1 MQLIKDASA
10 EKLRGAYYTPPAIAS
25 FILHWGIN
33 GGNNADILEPSCGDG
48 VFLECMRDENML
60 FNTVTAVEYE
70 ATEADKARALDL
82 HDSEVIN
89 QDFHRF
95 CLDTE
100 KRFNLVVGNPP
111 FIRYQYYD
119 ANQQELAD
127 EIFKNAKLK
136 RTKLTNA
143 WVTFVVGCT
152 QLLRENGKMG
162 FVIPSE
168 LLMVKYAQQLRK
180 YLAKTFNKINI
191 ISFENL
197 VFEEIQQE
205 VVLLLCEKNG
215 TNEHKIEHIEVK
227 DTEGL
232 LALDPHQLQFPSKDI
247 DFQADK
253 WTYYFLDKKELDLL
267 DKVKIATTI
276 STFANV
282 EVGIT
287 TGSNDFFTVPQSI
300 VSMYQLD
307 EYARPMVGRSVQV
320 NSLCFTKR
328 DWKTNVASDARA
340 YLLVFTPDAKETG
353 NDAVKAYLESGE
365 AADIDKGY
373 KTSIRDQWWVIPS
386 IKVSDALFLRR
397 NNLYPKFVLNEASA
411 YTTDTMHRVFIKE
424 GVNKKAF
431 VASYYN
437 SLSFAFAE
445 ILGRN
450 FGGGCL
456 ELMPSEVGEIYL
468 PYREENEQIFDTLD
482 SMLRKKATADEILDY
497 SDEIILHQGMGL
509 SLDEVKLARS
519 IWHKIINRR
528 LTRETLEKP
537 AEKKVAGNEQY
548 TQLSLFELF
557 EQYGEKPLVENS
569 MLHESAD
576 IMYGESR
583 THLSFPIDLTKNLL
597 ICNVKKDNWKQYLD
611 GSATI
616 YYTGKKFPTTVALNK
631 LYYFMP
637 YLSGKGIRDLYYIK
651 IARLGCRKEGQPGED
666 INDIRLVFEIERL
679 GELFDDYKKV
689 SLEIW
694 RTFTDTTLSE
704 VMKMDGILPC
714 TFRKEIEQ

>member
-33 GGNNADILEPSCGDG
+33 GGQDADILEPSCGDG

-60 FNTVTAVEYE
+60 FNTVTAIEYE
-70 ATEADKARALDL
+70 AAEANKARTLGL

-95 CLDTE
+95 CLDTD
-100 KRFNLVVGNPP
+100 KRFDLVVGNPP

-119 ANQQELAD
+119 PAQQKLAD
-127 EIFKNAKLK
+127 EIFNNAKLK

-152 QLLRENGKMG
+152 QLLRDNGKMG

-227 DTEGL
+227 DTQGL
-232 LALDPHQLQFPSKDI
+232 LTLDPHQLRFPSKDI
-247 DFQADK
+247 NFHTDK
-253 WTYYFLDKKELDLL
+253 WTYYFLDKMELDLL
-267 DKVKIATTI
+267 DKVKKATTI
-276 STFANV
+276 SSFANV

-287 TGSNDFFTVPQSI
+287 TGSNDFFTVPQSV
-300 VSMYQLD
+300 VSMYQLQD
-307 EYARPMVGRSVQV
+307 YARPMVGRSVQV

-328 DWKTNVASDARA
+328 DWKANVASEAKA
-340 YLLVFTPDAKETG
+340 HLLVFTPDSKENG
-353 NDAVKAYLESGE
+353 NEGVKAYLKNGE

-386 IKVSDALFLRR
+386 IKLSDALFLRR
-397 NNLYPKFVLNEASA
+397 NNLYPKFVLNEAGA
-411 YTTDTMHRVFIKE
+411 YTTDTMHRVFIKD
-424 GVNKKAF
+424 GINKKAF

-468 PYREENEQIFDTLD
+468 PYKEENAIIFDTID
-482 SMLRKKATADEILDY
+482 KMLRKKATADEILDY
-497 SDEIILHQGMGL
+497 TDEIILHQGMGL
-509 SLDEVKLARS
+509 SNEEVKLARS

-528 LTRETLEKP
+528 LNRELLEKP
-537 AEKKVAGNEQY
+537 VKKRNRDIVQYKQLDFLNLFDQYEFEPITQNE
-548 TQLSLFELF
+548 
-557 EQYGEKPLVENS
+557 LVCEDNIV
-569 MLHESAD
+569 EYKTAPC
-576 IMYGESR
+576 
-583 THLSFPIDLTKNLL
+583 HLRLPIDISKNLL

-611 GSATI
+611 GSAKI
-616 YYTGKKFPTTVALNK
+616 YYTGKRFPTTVALNK

-651 IARLGCRKEGQPGED
+651 IVRLGYRKEGQKNED
-666 INDIRLVFEIERL
+666 KNELRLVFEIERV
-679 GELFDDYKKV
+679 GQLFDDYKKV
-689 SLEIW
+689 KLEIW
-694 RTFTDTTLSE
+694 RTFTDTTFDKLLS
-704 VMKMDGILPC
+704 
-714 TFRKEIEQ
+714 

>member
-1 MQLIKDASA
+1 
-10 EKLRGAYYTPPAIAS
+10 
-25 FILHWGIN
+25 LHWGIN
-33 GGNNADILEPSCGDG
+33 GGHDANILEPSCGDG

-60 FNTVTAVEYE
+60 FNSVTAVEYE
-70 ATEADKARALDL
+70 VSEADKARALGL
-82 HDSEVIN
+82 HDTEVIN

-95 CLDTE
+95 CLDTD
-100 KRFNLVVGNPP
+100 KLFDLVVGNPP

-119 ANQQELAD
+119 ADQQELAD

-152 QLLRENGKMG
+152 QLLRDNGKMG

-227 DTEGL
+227 DAEGL
-232 LALDPHQLQFPSKDI
+232 LALDPHQLRFPSKDV
-247 DFQADK
+247 DFHTDK
-253 WTYYFLDKKELDLL
+253 WTYYFLEKKELDLL
-267 DKVKIATTI
+267 NKVKEATTI
-276 STFANV
+276 SSFANV

-287 TGSNDFFTVPQSI
+287 TGSNDFFTVPQSV

-320 NSLCFTKR
+320 NSLCFTKC
-328 DWKTNVASDARA
+328 DWKANVASGAKA
-340 YLLVFTPDAKETG
+340 HLLVFTPDAKENG
-353 NDAVKAYLESGE
+353 NDGVKAYLESGE

-386 IKVSDALFLRR
+386 IKLSDALFLRR
-397 NNLYPKFVLNEASA
+397 NNLYPKFVLNEAAA

-456 ELMPSEVGEIYL
+456 ELMPSEVGGIYL

-482 SMLRKKATADEILDY
+482 RMLRKKAGADEILDY
-497 SDEIILHQGMGL
+497 TDDIILHQGMGL
-509 SLDEVKLARS
+509 SMDEVRLARS

-537 AEKKVAGNEQY
+537 VEKKETAKPKYKQLNLLDLFDQY
-548 TQLSLFELF
+548 ELKPITQNCMVHEDI
-557 EQYGEKPLVENS
+557 EVEYGTK
-569 MLHESAD
+569 
-576 IMYGESR
+576 R
-583 THLSFPIDLTKNLL
+583 THRQLPIDLTKNLL
-597 ICNVKKDNWKQYLD
+597 ICNVKKDNWEQYLD
-611 GSATI
+611 GTAKI

-651 IARLGCRKEGQPGED
+651 IARLGYRKEGQENED
-666 INDIRLVFEIERL
+666 KDDLRLVFEIERV
-679 GELFDDYKKV
+679 GQLFEDYKKV
-689 SLEIW
+689 KLEIW
-694 RTFTDTTLSE
+694 RTFTDTSLKTITS
-704 VMKMDGILPC
+704 MP
-714 TFRKEIEQ
+714 